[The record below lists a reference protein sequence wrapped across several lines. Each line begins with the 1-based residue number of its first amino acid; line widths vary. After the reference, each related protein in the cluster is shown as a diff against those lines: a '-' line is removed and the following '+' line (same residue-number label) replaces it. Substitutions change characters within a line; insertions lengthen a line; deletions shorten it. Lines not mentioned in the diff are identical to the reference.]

1 VNLYTSFTL
10 SLLQEDDNIHDRF
23 EATGER
29 RAQSRFISET
39 RRSPWI
45 LIAIIFAV
53 LLVALPT
60 AVMATAEVPA
70 LQNTTRPQIVETGVY
85 VMDLQSF
92 NVADG
97 TFGVN
102 FYLTLASDS
111 PVSLTDLEIVNGR
124 VTSVDALLDTPDE
137 KSYRIFA
144 AMTADP
150 DLHQYPFDRHTLSIE
165 IEPKLHDERT
175 MMLVVHRNSTGH
187 EPDIGIPGWQMSRE
201 DSRIISRSYGKDEAP
216 YSRAVFSYHIRRD
229 STSTLLKFFLPILLL
244 LVVTFFSLAMKGS
257 SRLGLGAS
265 MLIVAVF
272 IHWRIS
278 DSIPLVAYATF
289 LDVFMVITYTT
300 IVMVLISGILIQKF
314 TESGDNCRVEQVSR
328 WSLRTILPLSITL
341 YFLLFLSLLL

>member
-1 VNLYTSFTL
+1 M
-10 SLLQEDDNIHDRF
+10 
-23 EATGER
+23 GER
-29 RAQSRFISET
+29 RAQGHLISGT
-39 RRSPWI
+39 RRRPWI
-45 LIAIIFAV
+45 FLAVIFAV
-53 LLVALPT
+53 FLVALPT

-111 PVSLTDLEIVNGR
+111 PVSLTDLDIVNGR
-124 VTSVDALLDTPDE
+124 ITSVDTLLDTPDK

-165 IEPKLHDERT
+165 IEPKLHDERS
-175 MMLVVHRNSTGH
+175 MILVVHRNSTGH
-187 EPDIGIPGWQMSRE
+187 EPDVGIPGWQMSKE
-201 DSRIISRSYGKDEAP
+201 DSRTISRSYGKDEAP

-244 LVVTFFSLAMKGS
+244 LVVTLFSLAMKGS
-257 SRLGLGAS
+257 SRLGLDAS

-289 LDVFMVITYTT
+289 LDMFMVITYTT

-314 TESGDNCRVEQVSR
+314 TESGDTGRAEQVSR
-328 WSLRTILPLSITL
+328 WSLRIIPPLSIAL

>member
-1 VNLYTSFTL
+1 M
-10 SLLQEDDNIHDRF
+10 
-23 EATGER
+23 GER
-29 RAQSRFISET
+29 RAQSRSISEA
-39 RRSPWI
+39 RQRPWI
-45 LIAIIFAV
+45 LPVVIFAV

-70 LQNTTRPQIVETGVY
+70 LHNTTRPQIVETGVY

-102 FYLTLASDS
+102 FYLTLASDA
-111 PVSLTDLEIVNGR
+111 PVSLTDFEIVNGR
-124 VTSVDALLDTPDE
+124 ATSVDTLLDTPDE

-144 AMTADP
+144 AMTAYP

-165 IEPKLHDERT
+165 IEPKLHDERS
-175 MMLVVHRNSTGH
+175 MILVIHRNSTGH
-187 EPDIGIPGWQMSRE
+187 EPDVGIPGWQMSQE

-216 YSRAVFSYHIRRD
+216 YSRAVFRYPIWRD

-244 LVVTFFSLAMKGS
+244 LAVTLFSLAMKGS
-257 SRLGLGAS
+257 SRLGLDAS

-289 LDVFMVITYTT
+289 LDMFMVITYTT
-300 IVMVLISGILIQKF
+300 IVLVLISGILIQKF
-314 TESGDNCRVEQVSR
+314 TESGDTGRAEQVSR
-328 WSLRTILPLSITL
+328 WSLWIIPPLSLTL

>member
-1 VNLYTSFTL
+1 M
-10 SLLQEDDNIHDRF
+10 
-23 EATGER
+23 
-29 RAQSRFISET
+29 
-39 RRSPWI
+39 
-45 LIAIIFAV
+45 FAA

-60 AVMATAEVPA
+60 IVMATAEVPA
-70 LQNTTRPQIVETGVY
+70 RDNTTSPQIVKTGVY

-102 FYLTLASDS
+102 FYLTLASDA
-111 PVSLTDLEIVNGR
+111 PVSISDLEIVNGR
-124 VTSVDALLDTPDE
+124 ITSVDTLLDTPNE

-150 DLHQYPFDRHTLSIE
+150 DLHQYPFDHHTLAIA
-165 IEPKLHDERT
+165 IEPKLHNVQS
-175 MMLVVHRNSTGH
+175 MILQVHRNSTGH
-187 EPDIGIPGWQMSRE
+187 EPDVGIPGWQLSDE
-201 DSRIISRSYGKDEAP
+201 DSRIISRSYANDEIP
-216 YSRAVFSYHIRRD
+216 YSRAVFSYPIRRD

-244 LVVTFFSLAMKGS
+244 LIVTLVSLVMKGS
-257 SRLGLGAS
+257 SRLGLNAS

-289 LDVFMVITYTT
+289 LDMFMVITYTT
-300 IVMVLISGILIQKF
+300 IVLVLISGILIQKF
-314 TESGDNCRVEQVSR
+314 MESGDTGRAEHVSR
-328 WSLRTILPLSITL
+328 WSLRIIPPLSIAL